1 MQDLRRRPTLNELT
15 TYLQVGQPKIKY
27 PDRTA
32 TRLRNSHY
40 LMQFDGH
47 LLNIEEQEKTIE
59 KNKLA
64 QNELNRISQINPN
77 TPFIGTAPF
86 QTFIGTE
93 EDPEVIESYGVEQEI
108 SGRKRKSAESMKEMV
123 KSDLE
128 KIKEEEP
135 FVKKLSKKAQKAEDR
150 SDKAE
155 VKKLKSEEKA
165 KIKAEEKAKTAEI
178 AQTKKIKAESIAKIK
193 TESKELEK
201 QIKAESKAKAL
212 KIAESKEIKAA
223 AAARRE
229 EAKQMKAKAKAEK
242 REEAKELRTAV
253 AEIKEAEKIEAKQV
267 MAAVKIA
274 EAQKTPPKGLITDK
288 SVSQWRMMTKD
299 TIKEQLE
306 LRGVFFNR
314 VQVEGLDTTE
324 RGVTKKNKKMTKE
337 DYLRELFKVL

>member
-40 LMQFDGH
+40 LMQFDGN

-64 QNELNRISQINPN
+64 QNELNRISQTNPN
-77 TPFIGTAPF
+77 TPFKS
-86 QTFIGTE
+86 FIGTE

-108 SGRKRKSAESMKEMV
+108 SERKSKSAETIKGLV
-123 KSDLE
+123 KSDLG
-128 KIKEEEP
+128 KIKEEES

-150 SDKAE
+150 FFKTEAKKEKEADKAT
-155 VKKLKSEEKA
+155 VDDVVSKRKA
-165 KIKAEEKAKTAEI
+165 K
-178 AQTKKIKAESIAKIK
+178 QLKAESIAKIK
-193 TESKELEK
+193 AESKELEK
-201 QIKAESKAKAL
+201 QIKAED
-212 KIAESKEIKAA
+212 
-223 AAARRE
+223 
-229 EAKQMKAKAKAEK
+229 KAKAKADAK
-242 REEAKELRTAV
+242 AARRIEAKEAKAAV
-253 AEIKEAEKIEAKQV
+253 AAIKEAEKIEAKQV

-314 VQVEGLDTTE
+314 IQVEGLDTTE